1 MLYSI
6 ILLISPLLVIGPLFV
21 IIVNPPDISP
31 LCYVFQNIFSIPVIS
46 RSIYKPFRLYTH
58 SPYEVVSGIIRYR
71 CNEI

>member
-21 IIVNPPDISP
+21 IIVNPPDISTL
-31 LCYVFQNIFSIPVIS
+31 LCVSKHFSIPVIS